1 MRKGGYYVNNT
12 LLGESGQVN
21 GWTSKQVDCKER
33 QGNKGTSGQVNEWT
47 SGQVN
52 KLIVEEDKVTRGQ
65 VDKLDEWTSERVD
78 CEERQSNRGTGVSTY
93 NIWGEKGLK
102 KARD

>member
-12 LLGESGQVN
+12 LLGEVN
-21 GWTSKQVDCKER
+21 EWTSKQVDCEER
-33 QGNKGTSGQVNEWT
+33 QSNKGTSGQVNEWT
-47 SGQVN
+47 GEQVN
-52 KLIVEEDKVTRGQ
+52 CGG
-65 VDKLDEWTSERVD
+65 
-78 CEERQSNRGTGVSTY
+78 RQSNKGTGVSTY

>member
-12 LLGESGQVN
+12 LLGE
-21 GWTSKQVDCKER
+21 VD
-33 QGNKGTSGQVNEWT
+33 KGTGRR
-47 SGQVN
+47 VN
-52 KLIVEEDKVTRGQ
+52 KLIAKKDRVTREQ

-78 CEERQSNRGTGVSTY
+78 CEERQSNRGTGVRTY

-102 KARD
+102 KARE

>member
-1 MRKGGYYVNNT
+1 MIVKKDRVT
-12 LLGESGQVN
+12 RGQVD
-21 GWTSKQVDCKER
+21 K
-33 QGNKGTSGQVNEWT
+33 WT

-52 KLIVEEDKVTRGQ
+52 KLIVEEDRVTREQ
-65 VDKLDEWTSERVD
+65 VDKLDEWTSERVN

>member
-1 MRKGGYYVNNT
+1 M
-12 LLGESGQVN
+12 
-21 GWTSKQVDCKER
+21 
-33 QGNKGTSGQVNEWT
+33 
-47 SGQVN
+47 N